1 MKSPRQFKSAMKS
14 PRQFKSAMNRR
25 TYRNGPLGRLPMQR
39 RNESP

>member
-1 MKSPRQFKSAMKS
+1 MKSPHQFNSAMKS
-14 PRQFKSAMNRR
+14 PHQFKSSMNRR